1 MQITDENVNTS
12 KNPSIDKWVW
22 LLKRTLYKNNWSHL
36 HEGFISDESYLRK
49 LADMMDFM
57 KDEANNVHPHNLARQ
72 SMMQSQNPL
81 YEFRQ
86 NFAKEMYKQGRAT
99 KGDAELVISMFNRAV
114 TFKEENDELFELV
127 RDSFNR
133 RKTEGKVN
141 SLDQAFQL
149 KRLNLGRPK
158 PQYIVPTNI
167 KKLVTI
173 IIDEDLSMN
182 GAKNELAKDAK
193 ALSWSANKYQE
204 QMNRYKYTALNNY
217 LLDRMEKGRTTLDDK
232 ERQRIRPIWKIDMPK
247 ELLTYPIFIKLG
259 IGRLGGK
266 DGAKTVAAEVIKAN
280 KNLH

>member
-1 MQITDENVNTS
+1 MQMTDENVNTS

-36 HEGFISDESYLRK
+36 REGFISDESYLRK

-133 RKTEGKVN
+133 RKTEDKVN

-149 KRLNLGRPK
+149 KRLNLGRPE
-158 PQYIVPTNI
+158 PEYIVPKNI
-167 KKLVTI
+167 KRLVTI
-173 IIDEDLSMN
+173 INDEDLSMN
-182 GAKNELAKDAK
+182 GAINELAKDAK
-193 ALSWSANKYQE
+193 TLSWSANKYQE
-204 QMNRYKYTALNNY
+204 QMNRYKYTALNDY
-217 LLDRMEKGRTTLDDK
+217 LLDRMEKGRTILDGK
-232 ERQRIRPIWKIDMPK
+232 ERQRIKRIWKIDMPK
-247 ELLTYPIFIKLG
+247 ELLTYPIFIELG

-280 KNLH
+280 RNLH